1 MKLAELKTKA
11 VDRGAI
17 PLSADVAKKY
27 QPEIPQ
33 WSLTDGAIAR
43 EFRFRDFQ
51 HAMGFVNR
59 IAGIASTQD
68 HHPDIFI
75 SYNKVRLT
83 LTTHK
88 IGGLTLNDFIVAAKV
103 DLVADQQRSEKAA

>member
-1 MKLAELKTKA
+1 MKLAEQKAKA
-11 VDRGAI
+11 VAKGAV
-17 PLSADVAKKY
+17 PFTTEEARRYL
-27 QPEIPQ
+27 PEVPQ
-33 WSLTDGAIAR
+33 WSLEDRTIAR

-59 IAGIASTQD
+59 VAGIASTQD

-75 SYNKVRLT
+75 SYNKVRLA

-88 IGGLTLNDFIVAAKV
+88 VGGLTLNDFIIAAKI

>member
-1 MKLAELKTKA
+1 MKLAEQKA
-11 VDRGAI
+11 KAAAKGAV
-17 PLSADVAKKY
+17 LLTTEEARRY
-27 QPEIPQ
+27 LPEVPQ
-33 WSLTDGAIAR
+33 WSLGEGAITR

-59 IAGIASTQD
+59 VAGIASTQD

-88 IGGLTLNDFIVAAKV
+88 AGGLTLSDFIVAAKI
-103 DLVADQQRSEKAA
+103 DLVADQQRSERAA